1 MNMNFKTVATLVA
14 ISATTAIVSVWGVSK
29 FNAYQQAGFQ
39 DPSKLPFNYVGFNNN
54 NAPGVAV
61 DFTPAATTA
70 VPAVVHIKT
79 KTKEKQISSGSRG
92 RNPFSDF
99 FGDLFVFFGDPFT
112 IL

>member
-1 MNMNFKTVATLVA
+1 MNMNFKTVATMVA

-29 FNAYQQAGFQ
+29 FNAYQQAGIQ
-39 DPSKLPFNYVGFNNN
+39 DPGKLPFNYVGFNNN

-79 KTKEKQISSGSRG
+79 KIKEK
-92 RNPFSDF
+92 N
-99 FGDLFVFFGDPFT
+99 
-112 IL
+112 